1 MKNRNRMIVNCV
13 TASLMYYWSLPALAE
28 QSSSEIKIVRDE
40 YGMPH
45 IYANDTWHLFYGYGY
60 VVAQDRLFQ
69 MEMARRSTQG
79 TVAEVLG
86 KDFVKFDKDIRRNYW
101 PDAIRAQIAA
111 LSPED
116 MSILQGYAD
125 GMNAWIDKV
134 NTNPETLLPKQFN
147 TFGFTPKRWEPFDV
161 AMIFVGTM
169 ANRFS
174 DSTSEIDNLALL
186 TALKD
191 KYGVSQG
198 MAVFNQLKWL
208 VNPSAPTTIAVQES
222 SYPLKFNQQ
231 NSQTAALLPRYDLP
245 APMLDRPAKGADG
258 ALLALT
264 AGKNRETIAAQ
275 FAQGGA
281 NGLAGYPT
289 TSNMWVIGKSKAQ
302 DAKAIMVNG
311 PQFGWYAPAYTYGI
325 GLHGAGYD
333 VTGNTPFAYPGLVFG
348 HNGVISWGSTAGFGD
363 DVDIFAER
371 LSAEKPGYYL
381 HNGKWVKML
390 SREETITVKNGQ
402 AETFTVWRT
411 VHGNILQTD
420 QTTQTAY
427 AKSRAWDGKEVAS
440 LLAWTHQ
447 MKAKNWQ
454 EWTQQAAKQ
463 ALTINWYYA
472 DVNGNIGYVH
482 TGAYPDRQ
490 SGHDPRLPVPGTGK
504 WDWKGLL
511 PFEMN
516 PKVYNPLSGYIAN
529 WNNSPQKDYPASDLF
544 AFLWGG
550 ADRVTEIDRLLE
562 QKPRL
567 TADQAW
573 DVIRQ
578 TSRKDLN
585 LRLFLPTLQAATSG
599 LTQSDPRR
607 QLVETL
613 TRWDGINLLNDDGK
627 TWQQPGSA
635 ILNVW
640 LTSMLKRTVV
650 AAVPMPFDKWYS
662 ASGYETT
669 QDGPTGSL
677 NISVGAKILYEAV
690 QGDKSPIPQ
699 AVDLFA
705 GKPQQEVVLAALE
718 DTWETLSK
726 RYGNN
731 VSNWKT
737 PAMTLTFRANNFF
750 GVPQAA
756 VEETRHQAEYQ
767 NRGTENDMIVFSPT
781 TSDRP
786 VLAWD
791 VVAPGQSGFIAP
803 DGTVDKH
810 YEDQLKMYENFGRK
824 SLWLTKQD
832 VEAHKESQEVLHVQ
846 R

>member
-1 MKNRNRMIVNCV
+1 MKNTNRMIVNCV
-13 TASLMYYWSLPALAE
+13 AASLMCSWSLSALAAGTQTE
-28 QSSSEIKIVRDE
+28 VKIVRDE

-45 IYANDTWHLFYGYGY
+45 IYADDTYRLFYGYGY

-79 TVAEVLG
+79 TVSEVLG
-86 KDFVKFDKDIRRNYW
+86 KSFVRFDKDIRQNYW
-101 PDAIRAQIAA
+101 PDSIRAQIAA

-116 MSILQGYAD
+116 KSILQGYAD

-134 NTNPETLLPKQFN
+134 NTNPDKLLPKQFS
-147 TFGFTPKRWEPFDV
+147 TFGFAPQHWQPFDV
-161 AMIFVGTM
+161 AMVFVGTM

-191 KYGVSQG
+191 KYGKQQG
-198 MAVFNQLKWL
+198 MAVFDQLKWL
-208 VNPSAPTTIAVQES
+208 VNPSAPTTISPKES
-222 SYPLKFNQQ
+222 HYPLTFDLKNA
-231 NSQTAALLPRYDLP
+231 QTAALLPRYDRP

-264 AGKNRETIAAQ
+264 AGQNRETIAAQ
-275 FAQGGA
+275 FAQSGA

-289 TSNMWVIGKSKAQ
+289 TSNMWVIGKNKAQ

-348 HNGVISWGSTAGFGD
+348 HNGTISWGSTAGFGD
-363 DVDIFAER
+363 DVDIFAEK
-371 LSAEKPGYYL
+371 LSKDKPGYYQ
-381 HNGKWVKML
+381 HNGQWVKML
-390 SREETITVKNGQ
+390 SREETIKVKDGQ
-402 AETFTVWRT
+402 PETFTVWRT
-411 VHGNILQTD
+411 LHGNVIQTD
-420 QTTQTAY
+420 PATETAY
-427 AKSRAWDGKEVAS
+427 AKARAWDGKEVAS

-490 SGHDPRLPVPGTGK
+490 PGHDPRLPVPGTGK

-511 PFEMN
+511 SFDLN
-516 PKVYNPLSGYIAN
+516 PKVYNPQSGYIAN

-550 ADRVTEIDRLLE
+550 ADRVTEIDRILDK
-562 QKPRL
+562 QPRF

-573 DVIRQ
+573 DVIRK
-578 TSRKDLN
+578 TSRQDLN
-585 LRLFLPTLQAATSG
+585 LRLFLPALKEATAS
-599 LTQSDPRR
+599 LPVSDPRR
-607 QLVETL
+607 QLVDKL
-613 TRWDGINLLNDDGK
+613 AGWDGTNLLSEGGK
-627 TWQQPGSA
+627 TYQQPGSA
-635 ILNVW
+635 ILNAW

-650 AAVPMPFDKWYS
+650 AAVPKPFGDWYS

-677 NISVGAKILYEAV
+677 NISVGAKILYEAL
-690 QGDKSPIPQ
+690 QGEKSPIPQ
-699 AVDLFA
+699 AVDLFG
-705 GKPQQEVVLAALE
+705 GKPQQEVVLAAL
-718 DTWETLSK
+718 DDAWQTLST
-726 RYGNN
+726 RYGNDLN
-731 VSNWKT
+731 GWKT
-737 PAMTLTFRANNFF
+737 PAMALTFRANNFF

-756 VEETRHQAEYQ
+756 AEEARHQAEYQ
-767 NRGTENDMIVFSPT
+767 NRGTENDMIVFSP
-781 TSDRP
+781 SASKSP

-803 DGTVDKH
+803 DGKADKH
-810 YEDQLKMYENFGRK
+810 YDDQLKMYETFGRK
-824 SLWLTKQD
+824 SLWLTPQEVD
-832 VEAHKESQEVLHVQ
+832 AHKESQEVLQVK

>member
-1 MKNRNRMIVNCV
+1 MKNRNRMIVNGIV
-13 TASLMYYWSLPALAE
+13 TSLICCSSLSALAASPPTE
-28 QSSSEIKIVRDE
+28 VKIVRDE

-45 IYANDTWHLFYGYGY
+45 IYADDTYRLFYGYGY

-79 TVAEVLG
+79 TVSEVLG
-86 KDFVKFDKDIRRNYW
+86 KAFVSFDKDIRQNYW
-101 PDAIRAQIAA
+101 PDSIRAQIAS
-111 LSPED
+111 LSAED
-116 MSILQGYAD
+116 KSILQGYAD

-134 NTNPETLLPKQFN
+134 NASPDKLLPQQFS
-147 TFGFTPKRWEPFDV
+147 TFGFKPKHWEPFDV

-186 TALKD
+186 TAVKD
-191 KYGVSQG
+191 KYGNDEG

-208 VNPSAPTTIAVQES
+208 VNPSAPTTIAARES
-222 SYPLKFNQQ
+222 SYPLKFDLQ
-231 NSQTAALLPRYDLP
+231 NTQTAALLVPRYDQP
-245 APMLDRPAKGADG
+245 APMLDRPAKGTDG
-258 ALLALT
+258 ALLAVT
-264 AGKNRETIAAQ
+264 AIKNRETIAAQ
-275 FAQGGA
+275 FANGA

-289 TSNMWVIGKSKAQ
+289 TSNMWVIGKNKAQ

-348 HNGVISWGSTAGFGD
+348 HNGTISWGSTAGFGD
-363 DVDIFAER
+363 DVDIFAEK
-371 LSAEKPGYYL
+371 LSAEKPGYYQ
-381 HNGKWVKML
+381 HNGEWVKML
-390 SREETITVKNGQ
+390 SRKETIAVKDGQ
-402 AETFTVWRT
+402 PETFTVWRT
-411 VHGNILQTD
+411 LDGNVIKTD
-420 QTTQTAY
+420 TRTQTAY
-427 AKSRAWDGKEVAS
+427 AKARAWAGKEVAS

-447 MKAKNWQ
+447 MKAKNWP

-490 SGHDPRLPVPGTGK
+490 PGHDPRLPVPDGK

-511 PFEMN
+511 SFDLN
-516 PKVYNPLSGYIAN
+516 PKVYNPQSGYIAN

-550 ADRVTEIDRLLE
+550 ADRVTEIDTILDK
-562 QKPRL
+562 QPRF

-578 TSRKDLN
+578 TSLRDL
-585 LRLFLPTLQAATSG
+585 LRLFLPALKDATAN
-599 LTQSDPRR
+599 LAENDPRR
-607 QLVETL
+607 QLVDKL
-613 TRWDGINLLNDDGK
+613 ASWDGENLVNDDGK
-627 TWQQPGSA
+627 TYQQPGSA
-635 ILNVW
+635 ILNAW

-650 AAVPMPFDKWYS
+650 AAVPAPFGKWYS

-677 NISVGAKILYEAV
+677 NISVGAKILYEAL

-699 AVDLFA
+699 AVDLFG
-705 GKPQQEVVLAALE
+705 GKPEQEVILAAL
-718 DTWETLSK
+718 DDAWQTLSK
-726 RYGNN
+726 RYGND
-731 VSNWKT
+731 VTGWKT
-737 PAMTLTFRANNFF
+737 PAMALTFRANNFF

-756 VEETRHQAEYQ
+756 AKEARHQAEYQ

-781 TSDRP
+781 SGNRP

-803 DGTVDKH
+803 DGKADKH
-810 YEDQLKMYENFGRK
+810 YDDQLKMYESFGRK
-824 SLWLTKQD
+824 SLWLTPQD
-832 VEAHKESQEVLHVQ
+832 VDEHKESQEVLQVQ

>member
-1 MKNRNRMIVNCV
+1 MKNINRTIVNGV
-13 TASLMYYWSLPALAE
+13 AASLMCVWSLSALAE
-28 QSSSEIKIVRDE
+28 SASAEINIVRDE

-45 IYANDTWHLFYGYGY
+45 VYAKDTWSLFYGYGY

-79 TVAEVLG
+79 TVSEVLG
-86 KDFVKFDKDIRRNYW
+86 KTFVRFDKDIRQNYW
-101 PDAIRAQIAA
+101 PDSIRAQIAA
-111 LSPED
+111 LPKKD
-116 MSILQGYAD
+116 KDILQGYAD

-134 NTNPETLLPKQFN
+134 NASPDTLLPKQFS
-147 TFGFTPKRWEPFDV
+147 TFGFTPARWEPFDV
-161 AMIFVGTM
+161 AMVFVGTM

-186 TALKD
+186 TALED
-191 KYGVSQG
+191 KYGARQG

-208 VNPSAPTTIAVQES
+208 VNPSAPTTIAAKES
-222 SYPLKFNQQ
+222 QYPGKFDLENTR
-231 NSQTAALLPRYDLP
+231 TAALLPRYDLP
-245 APMLDRPAKGADG
+245 APMLDRPAKGSDG
-258 ALLALT
+258 ALLALS
-264 AGKNRETIAAQ
+264 AGQNREAIAAQ
-275 FAQGGA
+275 FARSGA

-348 HNGVISWGSTAGFGD
+348 HNGTISWGSTAGFGD
-363 DVDIFAER
+363 DVDIFAEK
-371 LSAEKPGYYL
+371 LSAQKPGYYL
-381 HNGKWVKML
+381 HNGEWVKML
-390 SREETITVKNGQ
+390 SREETIAVKDGQ
-402 AETFTVWRT
+402 PETFTVWRT
-411 VHGNILQTD
+411 LHGNVMKTD
-420 QTTQTAY
+420 PKTQTAY

-447 MKAKNWQ
+447 MKAKNWN

-472 DVNGNIGYVH
+472 DINGNIGYVH

-490 SGHDPRLPVPGTGK
+490 LGHDPRLPVPGTGK

-511 PFEMN
+511 PFDMN
-516 PKVYNPLSGYIAN
+516 PKVYNPQSGYIAN
-529 WNNSPQKDYPASDLF
+529 WNNSPQQGYPASDLF

-550 ADRVTEIDRLLE
+550 ADRVTEIDALLE
-562 QKPRL
+562 RQPRV
-567 TADQAW
+567 TADSAW
-573 DVIRQ
+573 EIIRQ
-578 TSRKDLN
+578 TSRQDLN
-585 LRLFLPTLQAATSG
+585 LRLFLPSLQQATAS
-599 LTQSDPRR
+599 LPEQDPRR
-607 QLVETL
+607 QLVATL
-613 TRWDGINLLNDDGK
+613 AAWDGTNRLNEDGK
-627 TWQQPGSA
+627 SYRQPGSA
-635 ILNVW
+635 ILNAW

-650 AAVPMPFDKWYS
+650 AAVPAPFNAWYS

-677 NISVGAKILYEAV
+677 NISVGAKILYEAL

-699 AVDLFA
+699 AVDLFGGRPA
-705 GKPQQEVVLAALE
+705 QEVVLAALDE
-718 DTWETLSK
+718 AWKTLST
-726 RYGNN
+726 RYGNEMAQ
-731 VSNWKT
+731 WKT
-737 PAMTLTFRANNFF
+737 PAMALTFRANNFF

-756 VEETRHQAEYQ
+756 AEEARHQAEYQ

-781 TSDRP
+781 SGSSP

-791 VVAPGQSGFIAP
+791 VVAPGQSGFIGP
-803 DGTVDKH
+803 DGKADKH
-810 YEDQLKMYENFGRK
+810 YDDQLKLYESFGK
-824 SLWLTKQD
+824 KPLWLT
-832 VEAHKESQEVLHVQ
+832 AQEVYAHRESREVLKVS

>member
-222 SYPLKFNQQ
+222 NYPLKFNQQ

-516 PKVYNPLSGYIAN
+516 PKVYNPQSGYIAN
-529 WNNSPQKDYPASDLF
+529 WNNSPQKDYPAS
-544 AFLWGG
+544 
-550 ADRVTEIDRLLE
+550 
-562 QKPRL
+562 
-567 TADQAW
+567 
-573 DVIRQ
+573 
-578 TSRKDLN
+578 
-585 LRLFLPTLQAATSG
+585 
-599 LTQSDPRR
+599 
-607 QLVETL
+607 
-613 TRWDGINLLNDDGK
+613 
-627 TWQQPGSA
+627 
-635 ILNVW
+635 
-640 LTSMLKRTVV
+640 
-650 AAVPMPFDKWYS
+650 
-662 ASGYETT
+662 
-669 QDGPTGSL
+669 
-677 NISVGAKILYEAV
+677 
-690 QGDKSPIPQ
+690 
-699 AVDLFA
+699 DLFA

-737 PAMTLTFRANNFF
+737 PAMALTFRANNFF

-756 VEETRHQAEYQ
+756 AEETRHQAEYQ